1 MINEP
6 ELNSNGIESES
17 GLTPIHSRI
26 HCAATPD
33 THGLASELDD
43 VAIENFLDT
52 VAEVALA
59 IARRKEIK
67 EL

>member
-6 ELNSNGIESES
+6 ELNSNGIKHEN
-17 GLTPIHSRI
+17 GLTPIHKRI

-33 THGLASELDD
+33 TIDDSNELDS
-43 VAIENFLDT
+43 VVIENFLDT
-52 VAEVALA
+52 IAEVALA
-59 IARRKEIK
+59 IARRKELK